1 MGKEPEGSTANLPP
15 MEDIVAAE
23 ESRAEDIDALYGI
36 TDDGTQGEGG
46 DPLPP
51 PASGAGGGE
60 GSSPAPVNSQ
70 AGPEPAVSPGE
81 GAAPAQSAT
90 QGEGTSSAPQAQQGG
105 TQTPQQPGS
114 AAQQPAAAPSE
125 EALRLASLEATNQ
138 ALAAEIA
145 RLRASPPQSASAPQ
159 QQGQSQG
166 GSSAEQIELPK
177 YALQLPQPVAEA
189 IFGEETTPEKQMAG
203 ITHMMNSLATIVHA
217 RMRQEVKESFAALLG
232 TARQVEQDSRTVS
245 TMEAMRQ
252 DYFTHFQSH
261 RDPLV
266 LPLVQAEAAALTA
279 QFPGV
284 SWNEQ
289 MRNALG
295 QRVEARLA
303 VLRGGG
309 GQQPPAQ
316 PATMIPNGPREGA
329 APGTELTGGD
339 LIMDTFS

>member
-46 DPLPP
+46 DPLTS
-51 PASGAGGGE
+51 PASGAGGDE

-70 AGPEPAVSPGE
+70 AGPEPAASPGE
-81 GAAPAQSAT
+81 GAAPAQTAT
-90 QGEGTSSAPQAQQGG
+90 EGKGTSSAPQAQ
-105 TQTPQQPGS
+105 PSQPDP
-114 AAQQPAAAPSE
+114 AAQQPTAAPSE
-125 EALRLASLEATNQ
+125 EALRLASLEASNQ
-138 ALAAEIA
+138 ALIAEIA
-145 RLRASPPQSASAPQ
+145 RLRANPPQPAPAPQ
-159 QQGQSQG
+159 QQGQPQG
-166 GSSAEQIELPK
+166 GSSAEQIDLPK

-189 IFGEETTPEKQMAG
+189 IFGEETTPERQMAG

-232 TARQVEQDSRTVS
+232 TARHVEQEGRMVS
-245 TMEAMRQ
+245 TMESMRQ
-252 DYFTHFQSH
+252 DYFANFPTH

-266 LPLVQAEAAALTA
+266 LPLVQAEAAAMTTA
-279 QFPGV
+279 FPGV

-303 VLRGGG
+303 ALRGGG

-316 PATMIPNGPREGA
+316 PATMIPNGPREGV
-329 APGTELTGGD
+329 APGTELAGGE